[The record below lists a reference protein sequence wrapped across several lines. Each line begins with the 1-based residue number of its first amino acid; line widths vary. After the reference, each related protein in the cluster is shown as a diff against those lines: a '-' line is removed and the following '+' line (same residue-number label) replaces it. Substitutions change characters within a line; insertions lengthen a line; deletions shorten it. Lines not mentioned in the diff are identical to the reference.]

1 VALGMFDTQVPM
13 PKVDDELSFLVDSF
27 NQMTQR
33 IGRARYAAEMSK
45 NELQLQ
51 HNYLETVMGALT
63 TGVIALDKSGEI
75 TTANLA
81 AEMILGVPLSE
92 FKKQS
97 LQMLGEKKPVLA
109 PFVDRMWQSIQGE
122 SLPANTQIT
131 LYRDNGH
138 QALLCRHSELP
149 SASSK
154 DQGHVLVFD
163 DVTELVHAQKD
174 AAWAEVARRL
184 AHEIKNPLTP
194 IQLASE
200 RLRHH
205 YLKKMSEEEARVLDR
220 STTTIVNQVD
230 ALKSMVND
238 FSEYAK
244 PSKMDSRLINIDN
257 FIGDVLALYETA
269 QSPVTYV
276 PGAQGVKIEGDPV
289 RLRQVIHNLVK
300 NGLEALG
307 EGEGGVRV
315 ITEIGMS
322 KSSGARRFR
331 LRIEDDGAGFDAE
344 SLGQVFEPYITNKP
358 KGTGL
363 GLAIVKRII
372 GEHGGSVR
380 ASNRQEGGASIQI
393 SLPVREQ
400 TQEVLEVS
408 NS

>member
-1 VALGMFDTQVPM
+1 
-13 PKVDDELSFLVDSF
+13 
-27 NQMTQR
+27 
-33 IGRARYAAEMSK
+33 
-45 NELQLQ
+45 
-51 HNYLETVMGALT
+51 
-63 TGVIALDKSGEI
+63 
-75 TTANLA
+75 
-81 AEMILGVPLSE
+81 
-92 FKKQS
+92 
-97 LQMLGEKKPVLA
+97 
-109 PFVDRMWQSIQGE
+109 
-122 SLPANTQIT
+122 
-131 LYRDNGH
+131 
-138 QALLCRHSELP
+138 
-149 SASSK
+149 
-154 DQGHVLVFD
+154 
-163 DVTELVHAQKD
+163 
-174 AAWAEVARRL
+174 
-184 AHEIKNPLTP
+184 
-194 IQLASE
+194 
-200 RLRHH
+200 
-205 YLKKMSEEEARVLDR
+205 
-220 STTTIVNQVD
+220 
-230 ALKSMVND
+230 MVND

>member
-1 VALGMFDTQVPM
+1 M
-13 PKVDDELSFLVDSF
+13 
-27 NQMTQR
+27 
-33 IGRARYAAEMSK
+33 
-45 NELQLQ
+45 
-51 HNYLETVMGALT
+51 
-63 TGVIALDKSGEI
+63 LD
-75 TTANLA
+75 
-81 AEMILGVPLSE
+81 
-92 FKKQS
+92 
-97 LQMLGEKKPVLA
+97 

-122 SLPANTQIT
+122 ALPANTQIT
-131 LYRDNGH
+131 LYRENGH
-138 QALLCRHSELP
+138 QTLLCRHSVLP
-149 SASSK
+149 ASSAK

-244 PSKMDSRLINIDN
+244 PSKMDSRLITIDN

-269 QSPVTYV
+269 QSPVV
-276 PGAQGVKIEGDPV
+276 FMPGAQGVKIEGDPV

-307 EGEGGVRV
+307 DKDGKVRV
-315 ITEIGMS
+315 ITEIGQS
-322 KSSGARRFR
+322 KSSGAMRFR
-331 LRIEDDGAGFDAE
+331 LRIEDDGTGFDTD
-344 SLGQVFEPYITNKP
+344 SLGQVFEPYVTNKP

-363 GLAIVKRII
+363 GLAIVKRIV
-372 GEHGGSVR
+372 GEHGGTCR

-393 SLPVREQ
+393 SLPVRER